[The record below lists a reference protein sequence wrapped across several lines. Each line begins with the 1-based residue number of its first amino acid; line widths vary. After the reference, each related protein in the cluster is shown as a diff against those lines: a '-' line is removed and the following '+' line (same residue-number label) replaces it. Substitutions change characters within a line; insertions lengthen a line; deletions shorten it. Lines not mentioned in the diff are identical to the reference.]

1 MAENQDKQD
10 DLALIFDRECP
21 VCTAYSCS
29 VGVDE
34 GQAAGVNRVNARD
47 ADHELVR
54 QAREAG
60 LEQEAQSLLA
70 AGRNDVWDVLSRR
83 FESRL
88 ILTALANT
96 RGRRIE
102 AAQKLSIGRNTI
114 TRKIQ
119 KLGLE

>member
-60 LEQEAQSLLA
+60 LEQSGGAGF
-70 AGRNDVWDVLSRR
+70 AGRVER
-83 FESRL
+83 
-88 ILTALANT
+88 
-96 RGRRIE
+96 
-102 AAQKLSIGRNTI
+102 
-114 TRKIQ
+114 
-119 KLGLE
+119 